1 MPKFTKVGFEKISIP
16 PDVYAMLLWEY
27 QRQKATMYEE
37 PPPTA
42 IINCKKIS
50 EMENKK
56 QSSLKNMGRTFL
68 TRLRFDLL
76 LKMSNVD
83 KGL

>member
-42 IINCKKIS
+42 IINCKKIT

-56 QSSLKNMGRTFL
+56 QSSLRNMGRTFL
-68 TRLRFDLL
+68 TRLRFNLL
-76 LKMSNVD
+76 LKMSNVYN
-83 KGL
+83 GL